1 MCDHFDWDNN
11 GKKLTISLR
20 NCSHETCVALT
31 QPTYWQELTK
41 DTSISISTNG
51 KFVPKELEEIIDY
64 DNPSR
69 LQLIIQTEHEKDKQ
83 RLEDISWII
92 YHRFFA
98 YPCEEPKQWE
108 EDKRDE
114 QDEKQS
120 ITNNTKRS
128 KADSNQSTKDEITP
142 EEKIC
147 QTGHSDL
154 HIIATGSIVRDDR
167 DMGKKLSLAEAIWIG
182 GINVHRDFRGQGIG
196 IILFAYIDNYIQKMI
211 KTNITVDLFTNNL
224 KAKHIYKRFGFKSKG
239 FIQNDSIIE
248 NDPEVS

>member
-83 RLEDISWII
+83 RLQDISWII

-108 EDKRDE
+108 EDNSNIIDIENRLGISITIDQTLPNFYRFLTRNIDKTIINVFILLIETLVKKAQNEYLIAFTFRYAPPIVRSVIQVKDLNQRARLPYTESYQRKRDE

-128 KADSNQSTKDEITP
+128 KADSNQNTKDEITP

-154 HIIATGSIVRDDR
+154 HIS
-167 DMGKKLSLAEAIWIG
+167 
-182 GINVHRDFRGQGIG
+182 
-196 IILFAYIDNYIQKMI
+196 
-211 KTNITVDLFTNNL
+211 
-224 KAKHIYKRFGFKSKG
+224 
-239 FIQNDSIIE
+239 
-248 NDPEVS
+248 

>member
-98 YPCEEPKQWE
+98 YPREEPKQWE

-128 KADSNQSTKDEITP
+128 KADSNQNTKDEITP

-154 HIIATGSIVRDDR
+154 HIS
-167 DMGKKLSLAEAIWIG
+167 
-182 GINVHRDFRGQGIG
+182 
-196 IILFAYIDNYIQKMI
+196 
-211 KTNITVDLFTNNL
+211 
-224 KAKHIYKRFGFKSKG
+224 
-239 FIQNDSIIE
+239 
-248 NDPEVS
+248 